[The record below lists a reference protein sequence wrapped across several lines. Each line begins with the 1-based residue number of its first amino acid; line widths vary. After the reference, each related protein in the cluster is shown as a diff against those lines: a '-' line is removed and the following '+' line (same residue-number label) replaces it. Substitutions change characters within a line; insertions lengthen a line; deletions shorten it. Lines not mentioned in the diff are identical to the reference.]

1 MKSYEEAK
9 KSADLKIERLEL
21 CIRNIKKNYT
31 YDFKCPSC
39 HEIKKRTVF
48 TAKIGKGRKYCSDAC
63 RSFAYR
69 KRHGIGKKHG
79 IVESTP
85 QQLSEKRKNR
95 LKRRKKII
103 EMRESGRTFNEIA
116 KKLNVSRQYVHQ
128 LFTKAKEINEIFLE
142 IEKGAKNEQRKNLD

>member
-9 KSADLKIERLEL
+9 KSADQKIERLEL
-21 CIRNIKKNYT
+21 CIKNVKKNYT

-63 RSFAYR
+63 RAFAHR
-69 KRHGIGKKHG
+69 KRHGMVG
-79 IVESTP
+79 STP
-85 QQLSEKRKNR
+85 KQLLEKRQNR

-103 EMRESGRTFNEIA
+103 EMRESGLSFNEIA
-116 KKLNVSRQYVHQ
+116 KKLNVSRQNVHQ
-128 LFTKAKEINEIFLE
+128 LFTRAKEINEIFLE